1 MSWYQGT
8 VNLMFLGLEMLYQ
21 PDCEFNNFN
30 FLGVYLNPHVTKDLL
45 ILNEELDV

>member
-1 MSWYQGT
+1 MLWYQGT

-21 PDCEFNNFN
+21 SDCEFNNFN
-30 FLGVYLNPHVTKDLL
+30 FLDVYLNPHVIKDLL